1 MKPSLNRN
9 IFFNEAVNPSAFIL
23 LIEFNLVNTFMID
36 NEQGVIDSLK
46 TNLLQHYP
54 DLQVRTI
61 CNLTKEGVLPS
72 PNNIPNFLHN
82 TDQPLQNQKIAFP
95 QSEGYEFIAAENIL
109 YCNAEGAYTHVHLT
123 CNKKF
128 LISRSL
134 GNVEE
139 MLPFNAFQRIHHSTI
154 VNLQHVTNFIRSDGG
169 YVIINNGEKLM
180 VSKARKDKL
189 LERLG
194 LKKD

>member
-9 IFFNEAVNPSAFIL
+9 IFFNEAVNSTALIL
-23 LIEFNLVNTFMID
+23 LIEFNLVNTFMPG
-36 NEQGVIDSLK
+36 NEQVVIDSLK
-46 TNLLQHYP
+46 TNLLQNYP
-54 DLQVRTI
+54 GLQVRTI
-61 CNLTKEGVLPS
+61 CNLTKDRVLPL
-72 PNNIPNFLHN
+72 PDTIPNFLHN

-95 QSEGYEFIAAENIL
+95 QSEGYEFIATENIL
-109 YCNAEGAYTHVHLT
+109 YCNAEGAYTNVHLT

-139 MLPFNAFQRIHHSTI
+139 MLPVNAFQRIHHSTI